1 MHLGNCKANGHE
13 DRFVHQNRRVLRFT
27 NSFSLNKKGLSFD
40 VSKVKPFDPQ
50 QQDIWHAY
58 LGYAANF
65 KPGWILCNL
74 QIILLD
80 AYIDINSG
88 FYKSINYVNT
98 DVDYPKY

>member
-27 NSFSLNKKGLSFD
+27 NSFSLDKKGLSFD
-40 VSKVKPFDPQ
+40 VLKVKHFDPQ

-65 KPGWILCNL
+65 QAMMVRTLSNL
-74 QIILLD
+74 
-80 AYIDINSG
+80 
-88 FYKSINYVNT
+88 
-98 DVDYPKY
+98 

>member
-13 DRFVHQNRRVLRFT
+13 DRFVHQNRRELRFT

-40 VSKVKPFDPQ
+40 VSKVKYFDPQ

-65 KPGWILCNL
+65 QTIMY
-74 QIILLD
+74 IIQF
-80 AYIDINSG
+80 ANNSIECI
-88 FYKSINYVNT
+88 YRH
-98 DVDYPKY
+98 